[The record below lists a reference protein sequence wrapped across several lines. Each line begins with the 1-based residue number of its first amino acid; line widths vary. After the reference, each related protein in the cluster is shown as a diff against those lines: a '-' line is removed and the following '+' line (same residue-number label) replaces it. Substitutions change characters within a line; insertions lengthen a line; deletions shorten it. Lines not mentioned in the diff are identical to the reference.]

1 MDEDLKFELKQFLRE
16 NLSINVETTSE
27 YTGGMDGSG
36 QLYKDYHTIQ
46 LILDGEVISEE
57 CLS

>member
-1 MDEDLKFELKQFLRE
+1 MDDDQKFELKQWLRE
-16 NLSINVETTSE
+16 NLSLNIKSE
-27 YTGGMDGSG
+27 SHMVGCGDYEW
-36 QLYKDYHTIQ
+36 KDFHTIQ